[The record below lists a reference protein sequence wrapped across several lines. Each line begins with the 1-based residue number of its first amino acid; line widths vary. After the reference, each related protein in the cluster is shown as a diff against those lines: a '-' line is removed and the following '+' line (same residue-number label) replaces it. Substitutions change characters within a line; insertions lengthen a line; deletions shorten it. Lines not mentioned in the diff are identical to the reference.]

1 MDRVKCVVAG
11 AIDVYDPPAKSVER
25 IRRALSLPHPEL
37 SRAMARGAPTGSV
50 PERWHATTE
59 APWGIS
65 VPRGAARQLRILLA
79 EDGLEPEFE
88 DRRSLGSPLD
98 AAYFDDLRDYQAEGR
113 DSLVSRIQGIAVL
126 PCGGGKTTLGVAA
139 VSAAG
144 RSALVVVHTE
154 DLLRQWVTAVN
165 EKLGITAGWIYGGK
179 VRLGAVTVAI
189 VDSLLSALG
198 ELPRFGEC
206 FGTVVVDE
214 AHHAPA
220 AQLSRALSQLPARYR
235 LGLTATPDR
244 EDGLGPALE
253 WLFGD
258 RLVERTADQLSAHG
272 WLTRPIVEAVRTEFS
287 FNTGSLLENKRQAAV
302 SRALAHDHRRNEA
315 IRKIVSADAEKG
327 ESVLVLTSRKDHV
340 SALVGAIGDCS
351 AAITGDTDGGER
363 EETLRRFRDGEL
375 RVLVATQLADEGLD
389 IPRLSRIVLAMPE
402 RARGRTMQRVGRLM
416 RPHEGKEPKLYDVVD
431 AAVPML
437 LSRWKSRRATYR
449 KMGLLVTGDP
459 A

>member
-1 MDRVKCVVAG
+1 MSRVKCVVAG

-25 IRRALSLPHPEL
+25 LRHALSLPHPEL

-50 PERWHATTE
+50 PDRWHATTE

-65 VPRGAARQLRILLA
+65 VPRGATRALRSALA

-88 DRRSLGSPLD
+88 DRRSRGSELS
-98 AAYFDDLRDYQAEGR
+98 ASAVADLRDYQEQGR
-113 DSLVSRIQGIAVL
+113 EALVSKLQGLVIL

-139 VSAAG
+139 IAAAG
-144 RSALVVVHTE
+144 KTALVVVHTE
-154 DLLRQWVTAVN
+154 DLLRQWVATVN
-165 EKLGITAGWIYGGK
+165 DKLGIAAGTIGGGK
-179 VRLGAVTVAI
+179 MRLGTVTVAI
-189 VDSLLSALG
+189 VDSLLPLLDD
-198 ELPRFGEC
+198 LPLFGEC

-220 AQLSRALSQLPARYR
+220 AQLSRALARLPARYR

-244 EDGLGPALE
+244 EDGLGPAVE
-253 WLFGD
+253 WLFGE
-258 RLVERTADQLSAHG
+258 RLLTRTVDDLSARG
-272 WLTRPIVEAVRTEFS
+272 WLTQPVVEAVKTEFR
-287 FNTGSLLENKRQAAV
+287 FDADRLLENKRQAAV

-315 IRKIVSADAEKG
+315 IRQIVSADAERG

-340 SALVGAIGDCS
+340 ALLACAIGD
-351 AAITGDTDGGER
+351 AAVITGDTGER
-363 EETLRRFRDGEL
+363 EETLRKFRAGET
-375 RVLVATQLADEGLD
+375 RVLIATQLADEGLD

-402 RARGRTMQRVGRLM
+402 RARGKTVQRVGRLM
-416 RPHEGKEPKLYDVVD
+416 RPHEGKEPKLYDIVD
-431 AAVPML
+431 ASVPML
-437 LSRWKSRRATYR
+437 LSRWKTRRATYR